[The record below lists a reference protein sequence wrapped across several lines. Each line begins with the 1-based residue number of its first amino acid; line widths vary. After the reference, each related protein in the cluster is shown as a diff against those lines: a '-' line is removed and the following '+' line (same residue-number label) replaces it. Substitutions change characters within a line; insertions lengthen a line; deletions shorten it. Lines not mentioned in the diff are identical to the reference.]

1 MASPECKA
9 LGKSIRKIRLERGWS
24 QQMLADHSG
33 LTRESISAIE
43 NGRFDPVFTTLLRIA
58 AALDMNAQ
66 ELLRGF

>member
-1 MASPECKA
+1 MASHECKA
-9 LGKSIRKIRLERGWS
+9 LGKAIRRLRIARGWS

-58 AALDMNAQ
+58 AALDLKAH
-66 ELLRGF
+66 ELLKGF

>member
-1 MASPECKA
+1 MASPECKT
-9 LGKSIRKIRLERGWS
+9 LGKAIRKLRLERGWS

-58 AALDMNAQ
+58 TALDMKAQ
-66 ELLRGF
+66 ELLHGF